1 MKSIVQRAALAAGLL
16 ISSAALAAGASK
28 TSKTPVTDPPAGP
41 VVVQEEVPMAQS
53 SGPSV
58 PPAISPPRLCVTPL
72 GLCQIGPGAANVGC
86 WCNAST
92 GPVTGRSR

>member
-1 MKSIVQRAALAAGLL
+1 MKSIVQCAALAAALF

-28 TSKTPVTDPPAGP
+28 TSKTPVNDPPADP
-41 VVVQEEVPMAQS
+41 VVEQEGMVQS

-72 GLCQIGPGAANVGC
+72 GLCQIGPGAANMGC